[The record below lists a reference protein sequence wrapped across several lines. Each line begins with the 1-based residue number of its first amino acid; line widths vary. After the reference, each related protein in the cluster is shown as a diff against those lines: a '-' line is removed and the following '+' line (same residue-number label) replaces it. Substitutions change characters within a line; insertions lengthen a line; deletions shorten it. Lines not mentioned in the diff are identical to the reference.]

1 MLPGILIVI
10 KIMENVVN
18 LYNVDGFD
26 FQVFVDG
33 LISEITFIGKTHKK
47 EEVTPNVVCIS
58 LLKCLTIFLSTN
70 LYYAYCLECCKNF
83 LTLKHMLSI
92 FLKLS

>member
-33 LISEITFIGKTHKK
+33 LISEITFIGKTKK
-47 EEVTPNVVCIS
+47 EEEITPQCRMHITSKVLNHILKYKFVLLVC
-58 LLKCLTIFLSTN
+58 LLLR
-70 LYYAYCLECCKNF
+70 
-83 LTLKHMLSI
+83 MLQ
-92 FLKLS
+92 KLLNS

>member
-18 LYNVDGFD
+18 LFNVDGFD

-33 LISEITFIGKTHKK
+33 LISEITFIGKTQKK
-47 EEVTPNVVCIS
+47 
-58 LLKCLTIFLSTN
+58 K
-70 LYYAYCLECCKNF
+70 K
-83 LTLKHMLSI
+83 
-92 FLKLS
+92 

>member
-1 MLPGILIVI
+1 MIQGILIVI

-33 LISEITFIGKTHKK
+33 LISEIT
-47 EEVTPNVVCIS
+47 
-58 LLKCLTIFLSTN
+58 
-70 LYYAYCLECCKNF
+70 
-83 LTLKHMLSI
+83 
-92 FLKLS
+92 

>member
-47 EEVTPNVVCIS
+47 EEVTPQCRMHITSKVLNHILKYKFVLLVC
-58 LLKCLTIFLSTN
+58 LLLR
-70 LYYAYCLECCKNF
+70 
-83 LTLKHMLSI
+83 MLQ
-92 FLKLS
+92 KLLNS

>member
-26 FQVFVDG
+26 FEVFVDG
-33 LISEITFIGKTHKK
+33 LISEITFIGKTQKK
-47 EEVTPNVVCIS
+47 EEVTPQCRMHITSKVLNHILKYKFVLC
-58 LLKCLTIFLSTN
+58 LLLR
-70 LYYAYCLECCKNF
+70 
-83 LTLKHMLSI
+83 MLQ
-92 FLKLS
+92 KLLNS

>member
-47 EEVTPNVVCIS
+47 EEVTPQCRMHITSKVLNHILKFKFVLC
-58 LLKCLTIFLSTN
+58 LLLR
-70 LYYAYCLECCKNF
+70 
-83 LTLKHMLSI
+83 MLQ
-92 FLKLS
+92 KLLNS

>member
-33 LISEITFIGKTHKK
+33 LISEITFIGKTKK
-47 EEVTPNVVCIS
+47 EEVTPQCRMHITSKVLNHILKYKFVLCL
-58 LLKCLTIFLSTN
+58 LLK
-70 LYYAYCLECCKNF
+70 
-83 LTLKHMLSI
+83 MLQ
-92 FLKLS
+92 KLLNS